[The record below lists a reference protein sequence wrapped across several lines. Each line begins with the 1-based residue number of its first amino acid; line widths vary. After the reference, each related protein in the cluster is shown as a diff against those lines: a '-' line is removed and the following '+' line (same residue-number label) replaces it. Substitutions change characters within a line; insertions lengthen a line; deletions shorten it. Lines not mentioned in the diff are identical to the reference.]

1 MRNSS
6 KKNLELVVKV
16 RNFALV
22 QTIGSGI
29 LLVYTIVLWGLPVA
43 PALAV
48 FDAVTEQFLVDN
60 KGLNY
65 VIYGLTVG
73 LCFMVYILSL
83 LFMSGLTQR
92 IIHVRIPADED
103 KIVDNL
109 ESWTTIRWAVCAHL
123 HRCTHPV
130 LVHTIPS
137 PICNAYYRLAGAK
150 IGKGVQINSIN
161 LNDPSVITVGDKVVI
176 GGRSVINGHLVEKGQ
191 IVLARVHLK
200 KGCLIGA
207 GTTIQ
212 PGVTI
217 GEGAVIAT
225 NGLVGKWKDI
235 PAGEVWAG
243 LPVKQIKKSSE
254 RNDA

>member
-1 MRNSS
+1 M
-6 KKNLELVVKV
+6 K
-16 RNFALV
+16 NFALV

-29 LLVYTIVLWGLPVA
+29 LLLYTIVLWGLPVA

-48 FDAVTEQFLVDN
+48 FDFITDLALTDS

-65 VIYGLTVG
+65 VVYGLTIGV
-73 LCFMVYILSL
+73 CFMVYILSL
-83 LFMSGLTQR
+83 LFFSGMSQR
-92 IIHVRIPADED
+92 VIHVRIPED

-109 ESWTTIRWAVCAHL
+109 ESWNTVRWAICAHL

-150 IGKGVQINSIN
+150 IGKKVQINTIN
-161 LNDPSVITVGDKVVI
+161 LNDPSAVTIGDNVVI

-191 IVLARVHLK
+191 LVLARVHLE

-212 PGVTI
+212 PGVRI

-225 NGLVGKWKDI
+225 NGLVGKWKHI

-243 LPVKQIKKSSE
+243 LPVKQIKKSSD
-254 RNDA
+254 RNSAEQ

>member
-1 MRNSS
+1 M
-6 KKNLELVVKV
+6 K
-16 RNFALV
+16 NFALV
-22 QTIGSGI
+22 QTIGTVV
-29 LLVYTIVLWGLPVA
+29 LLIYSIILWGLPIA
-43 PALAV
+43 PALAT
-48 FDAVTEQFLVDN
+48 FDLITDQFLTDH
-60 KGLNY
+60 KITNY
-65 VIYGLTVG
+65 VVYGLTISAG
-73 LCFMVYILSL
+73 FMVYILSL
-83 LFMSGLTQR
+83 LFMSGMTQR
-92 IIHVRIPADED
+92 LIHVRIPPNED
-103 KIVDNL
+103 KIVDKL

-176 GGRSVINGHLVEKGQ
+176 GGRSVINGHLVEQGQ

-200 KGCLIGA
+200 KGSLVGS

-212 PGVTI
+212 PGVTV

-225 NGLVGKWKDI
+225 NGLVGKWKNI
-235 PAGEVWAG
+235 PAGEVWGG
-243 LPVKQIKKSSE
+243 LPAKLIQKSSK
-254 RNDA
+254 RDDI

>member
-1 MRNSS
+1 M
-6 KKNLELVVKV
+6 K
-16 RNFALV
+16 NFALV

-29 LLVYTIVLWGLPVA
+29 LLLYTIVLWGLPVA

-48 FDAVTEQFLVDN
+48 FDFITDLALTDS

-65 VIYGLTVG
+65 VVYGLTIGV
-73 LCFMVYILSL
+73 CFMVYILSL
-83 LFMSGLTQR
+83 LFFSGMSQR
-92 IIHVRIPADED
+92 IIHVRIPED

-109 ESWTTIRWAVCAHL
+109 ESWNTVRWAICAHL

-150 IGKGVQINSIN
+150 IGKKVQINTIN
-161 LNDPSVITVGDKVVI
+161 LNDPSAVTIGDNVVI

-191 IVLARVHLK
+191 LVLARVHLE

-212 PGVTI
+212 PGVRI

-225 NGLVGKWKDI
+225 NGLVGKWKHI

-243 LPVKQIKKSSE
+243 LPVKQIKKSSD
-254 RNDA
+254 RNSSEQ

>member
-1 MRNSS
+1 M
-6 KKNLELVVKV
+6 K
-16 RNFALV
+16 NFALV

-29 LLVYTIVLWGLPVA
+29 LLLYTIVLWGLPVA

-48 FDAVTEQFLVDN
+48 FDFITDLALTDSP
-60 KGLNY
+60 GLNY
-65 VIYGLTVG
+65 VVYGLTIGV
-73 LCFMVYILSL
+73 CFMVYILSL
-83 LFMSGLTQR
+83 LFFSGMSQR
-92 IIHVRIPADED
+92 IIHVRIPED

-109 ESWTTIRWAVCAHL
+109 ESWNTVRWAICAHL

-150 IGKGVQINSIN
+150 IGKKVQINTIN
-161 LNDPSVITVGDKVVI
+161 LNDPSAVTIGDNVVI

-191 IVLARVHLK
+191 LVLARVHLE

-212 PGVTI
+212 PGVRI

-225 NGLVGKWKDI
+225 NGLVGKWKHI

-243 LPVKQIKKSSE
+243 LPVKQIKKSSD
-254 RNDA
+254 RNSAEQ

>member
-1 MRNSS
+1 M
-6 KKNLELVVKV
+6 
-16 RNFALV
+16 RNFALA

-48 FDAVTEQFLVDN
+48 FDAVTEQFLLDDKVV
-60 KGLNY
+60 NY
-65 VIYGLTVG
+65 VIYGLTIG

-83 LFMSGLTQR
+83 LFMSGMTQR
-92 IIHVRIPADED
+92 IIHVRIPEGED
-103 KIVDNL
+103 KIVDKL

-150 IGKGVQINSIN
+150 IGKGVQINSSN
-161 LNDPSVITVGDKVVI
+161 LNDPSVITVVDKVVV

-191 IVLARVHLK
+191 NVLARVQLK

-212 PGVTI
+212 PGVTV

-225 NGLVGKWKDI
+225 NGLVGKWKNI

>member
-1 MRNSS
+1 M
-6 KKNLELVVKV
+6 K
-16 RNFALV
+16 NFALV
-22 QTIGSGI
+22 QTIGSAM
-29 LLVYTIVLWGLPVA
+29 LLIYTIILWGLPVA

-48 FDAVTEQFLVDN
+48 FDFITEEFLTNSDN
-60 KGLNY
+60 VNY
-65 VIYGLTVG
+65 VVYGLTAG

-92 IIHVRIPADED
+92 ILHVRIPKDKD
-103 KIVDNL
+103 KIVDKL
-109 ESWTTIRWAVCAHL
+109 ESWTTIRWAICAHL

-150 IGKGVQINSIN
+150 VGKGVQINSIN
-161 LNDPSVITVGDKVVI
+161 VNDPSTVTIEDKVVI

-191 IVLARVHLK
+191 LVLARVTLK

-212 PGVTI
+212 PGVNI
-217 GEGAVIAT
+217 GEGAVVAT
-225 NGLVGKWKDI
+225 NGLVGKWKNI

-243 LPVKQIKKSSE
+243 LPVKRINKSSSRSVIE
-254 RNDA
+254 DE